1 MPELMLKT
9 VSVTPRRRHTAD
21 TVKRR
26 TTLTLPADSL
36 LQAERI
42 ARAKR
47 VNLSTVISEALAD
60 GLRIHAAAQ
69 RSDEVLS
76 AYKQAFQG
84 FSDEEMLVLDG
95 ILLEPATKRS

>member
-1 MPELMLKT
+1 MTL
-9 VSVTPRRRHTAD
+9 RRRHTAD
-21 TVKRR
+21 TAKRR

-42 ARAKR
+42 ARARR
-47 VNLSTVISEALAD
+47 VNLSTVIAEALSD
-60 GLRIHAAAQ
+60 GLRTHAAAQ
-69 RSDEVLS
+69 RSEEVLN
-76 AYKQAFQG
+76 AYKKAFTG